1 MLSNDPPICLLKKL
15 LRYKSILI
23 FGPVKQQQLLQYQ
36 INRLKPSPLPLLLG
50 TLTNLI
56 LLTDLLLYST
66 KPPPPSSTRLSL
78 AFLVRGE
85 RFTRLSGLDS
95 SAPRQS

>member
-1 MLSNDPPICLLKKL
+1 MPSNNPPICSLKKL

-23 FGPVKQQQLLQYQ
+23 FRPVKQLQQLQYQ

-50 TLTNLI
+50 TLADLT

-66 KPPPPSSTRLSL
+66 EPPPPSSLRLSL
-78 AFLVRGE
+78 AFLVRRG
-85 RFTRLSGLDS
+85 RFIRLGGLDS